1 MGKLEYTQGKWS
13 YRQKRGNNI
22 YEHQVLCDNRIVIA
36 ELDGED
42 FEIKG
47 SNDLSKASEIKANA
61 KLIAAAPDLFKILC
75 EIENAAI
82 NLADA
87 APSDFKNQRDDLFA
101 DIHNAHLHA
110 MEIIN
115 KLENE

>member
-61 KLIAAAPDLFKILC
+61 KLIAAAPEMLDACIESLSALKTGYIEERAKATNLIL
-75 EIENAAI
+75 
-82 NLADA
+82 
-87 APSDFKNQRDDLFA
+87 K
-101 DIHNAHLHA
+101 
-110 MEIIN
+110 IIN

>member
-61 KLIAAAPDLFKILC
+61 KLIAAAPEMLDCLRQFIMVW
-75 EIENAAI
+75 NAE
-82 NLADA
+82 D
-87 APSDFKNQRDDLFA
+87 RDDNKIFDEYWKANL
-101 DIHNAHLHA
+101 L
-110 MEIIN
+110 IN

>member
-1 MGKLEYTQGKWS
+1 MGKLEYTPGPWKVEVRS
-13 YRQKRGNNI
+13 THGEFVRETHIISKDGS
-22 YEHQVLCDNRIVIA
+22 HIA
-36 ELDGED
+36 EV
-42 FEIKG
+42 
-47 SNDLSKASEIKANA
+47 SPVAIKANA
-61 KLIAAAPDLFKILC
+61 KLIASAPDLFKILC

-110 MEIIN
+110 MKIIN

>member
-61 KLIAAAPDLFKILC
+61 KLIAAAPDLLNVVLQFIHSV
-75 EIENAAI
+75 EHEGVIEGRVVDAVRNAKEAI
-82 NLADA
+82 QKATNG
-87 APSDFKNQRDDLFA
+87 
-101 DIHNAHLHA
+101 
-110 MEIIN
+110 
-115 KLENE
+115 